1 MLAIRIYIHMR
12 MLFFR
17 SSKNYILLGGLW
29 CSKQK
34 PPAFTFLQPI
44 FAHLNELEAKGLIV

>member
-1 MLAIRIYIHMR
+1 MLAIRIYIHMH

-44 FAHLNELEAKGLIV
+44 FAHLNELEAKGLII